1 VGRLFGLQLMLQV
14 GDWRLSRARRAAHRS
29 SPGSASIAH
38 RTGPSKVGIP
48 GALVGVSDKSSS
60 PPALRHI
67 GNRCERQTPKSSGN
81 AVDLGRSASGG
92 RGPFISR
99 SRWNGGYGADS
110 GPPRGNPCRPALRP
124 LEVPKPAI
132 LNVSFTSTP
141 AVRFAQIPA
150 VRRRLGERA
159 SSTRC

>member
-1 VGRLFGLQLMLQV
+1 MGRLFGLQLMLQV

-92 RGPFISR
+92 ARAFYFALAMERRLWRGLR
-99 SRWNGGYGADS
+99 SS
-110 GPPRGNPCRPALRP
+110 PRQPALRP

-132 LNVSFTSTP
+132 LNVSFTCAP
-141 AVRFAQIPA
+141 
-150 VRRRLGERA
+150 
-159 SSTRC
+159 